1 MKVFLTQLDKWFA
14 AIFETLTLFTSAAV
28 AGLVFFQVI
37 TRYVLEISIIGLD
50 ELALI
55 GAMWLYMM
63 GALIASRRA
72 EHLVVDFV
80 PQQIKSSFWKKV
92 HQRVIALIMVGTC
105 AFFVYLSWRML
116 SFSLRR
122 PQYTEGLDIPQL
134 VAQSAIILASVGCLV
149 YALRDL
155 ISGRACHNVKEAEE
169 E

>member
-1 MKVFLTQLDKWFA
+1 MRAFWTQLDKWFA
-14 AIFETLTLFTSAAV
+14 VILENMVLLTSAAV

-37 TRYVLEISIIGLD
+37 TRYVLEISVIGLD

-55 GAMWLYMM
+55 SAMWLYMT

-72 EHLVVDFV
+72 EHLVVDFL
-80 PQQIKSSFWKKV
+80 PQQIKSSFWQKC
-92 HQRVIALIMVGTC
+92 HQKVIALIMVSTC

-116 SFSLRR
+116 SFAIRR

-134 VAQSAIILASVGCLV
+134 VAQGAIILASVGCFL

-155 ISGRACHNVKEAEE
+155 FTGRACHNVKEAEE